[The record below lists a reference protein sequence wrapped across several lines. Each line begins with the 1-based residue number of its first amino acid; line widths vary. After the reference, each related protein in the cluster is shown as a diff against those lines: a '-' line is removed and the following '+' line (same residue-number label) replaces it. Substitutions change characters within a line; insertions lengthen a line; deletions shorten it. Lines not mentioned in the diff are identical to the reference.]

1 VSIIREIPVFIADY
15 GMGESADLNQRRRF
29 QAAKLR
35 VDGLDPEGSDLR
47 P

>member
-1 VSIIREIPVFIADY
+1 MSIIREISVFIADY
-15 GMGESADLNQRRRF
+15 GMGESADLSQRRRF

-35 VDGLDPEGSDLR
+35 GDGLDPEGSDLR